1 MENVYK
7 SNYTD
12 IYGRTAS
19 KFDKFCFWFTTIDL
33 LFLPYFTVVSV
44 SFSVPIIALWMVLN
58 SKKLFYDKE
67 ASIYVLMAGAMFFSL
82 IVGLV
87 YNGNVRFETT
97 YTTSVKRFLQY
108 IICFGYYFF
117 YKSYFRKKYVE
128 ISKII
133 FIFIMYMSVFALFF
147 LLYPIK
153 YAELKMAIH
162 PVDNHTQRYLAN
174 LISYRFNYLWTD
186 PNNIAYLV
194 CGIFFWYI
202 YRNECTFNKK
212 LIIFLLTL
220 LILFST
226 VSNGGIII
234 FSFMLF
240 ANILKWIV
248 NKHKFI
254 IKIKSLYFVLFLSAC
269 IIAIFTFTQTANKIY
284 NTFIIGI
291 ISRLSYYLNTNNLS
305 GGRINDLNI
314 AIKYLNPIFIIVGS
328 GKEGFTYENGHLYW
342 ICMYGFIS
350 YIGFIWLMFR
360 KTKTQLWRDYIWVI
374 PFFVA
379 YTMNIAIGEF
389 KWMAIYLMLM
399 AYSRYGIK
407 RNLN

>member
-7 SNYTD
+7 SNYTG
-12 IYGRTAS
+12 IYGRTES